1 MSAGEGCTAPGPVFI
16 QRAFANADMHIWP
29 GLGSSSFVTIVVA
42 AVVAVED
49 SISLKATQFN
59 AEY

>member
-16 QRAFANADMHIWP
+16 QGAFANADMHIWP
-29 GLGSSSFVTIVVA
+29 GLASSSFVSIVVA
-42 AVVAVED
+42 AVVALED
-49 SISLKATQFN
+49 AISPKARQFN